1 MATPLDKL
9 FNVDL
14 LTIKPEHLKF
24 LGEVT
29 SLAVYESNSRVFD
42 KNGLFSESIFGI
54 VGTQERMT
62 KAGYIDLKIPIIHP
76 FAFKQLLDLDPI
88 YDKIASGKV
97 KASFNKEAKVFL
109 EDPKGSTGYE
119 FLMSYLDQVEFRST
133 GAKSRDFAIALI
145 KKALQKEN
153 LIRYFY
159 VIPAGMRDIELD
171 AKGRPTQ
178 DEINTL
184 YAKMIGSVNTI
195 RNNSIKESNYSQ
207 FDPYRYRVQLIAMD
221 IFYYIKNL
229 LDGKKGFIQS
239 KWASRGIMD
248 GTRNVLTS
256 LPTTVKD
263 LKDPNKISFN
273 DTTVGLYQFAK
284 SILPLAI
291 HEITKYFVVGVA
303 NPLNNNVKVI
313 DSKTMKTTF
322 KTANTKDKDYWTT
335 TVGLN
340 SILNKLKQDVIKNDY
355 AKLGEDYIA
364 LVEDRGKEIY
374 VVKDTN
380 NIPNGVNV
388 NKLRPITYGELIYIS
403 VAKVSKDVKATV
415 TRYPVINLGSIYP
428 SGVYLKTTA
437 NGRSVKVYLDNETL
451 ELPEYPVL
459 GEKYLQGTSAGLSHL
474 SRLGADKRKFYML
487 MVSIFK

>member
-1 MATPLDKL
+1 
-9 FNVDL
+9 
-14 LTIKPEHLKF
+14 
-24 LGEVT
+24 
-29 SLAVYESNSRVFD
+29 
-42 KNGLFSESIFGI
+42 
-54 VGTQERMT
+54 
-62 KAGYIDLKIPIIHP
+62 
-76 FAFKQLLDLDPI
+76 
-88 YDKIASGKV
+88 
-97 KASFNKEAKVFL
+97 
-109 EDPKGSTGYE
+109 
-119 FLMSYLDQVEFRST
+119 
-133 GAKSRDFAIALI
+133 
-145 KKALQKEN
+145 
-153 LIRYFY
+153 
-159 VIPAGMRDIELD
+159 MRDIELD

-459 GEKYLQGTSAGLSHL
+459 GEKYLQGTSSNT
-474 SRLGADKRKFYML
+474 SRLARMGGDLSPNRSCA
-487 MVSIFK
+487 